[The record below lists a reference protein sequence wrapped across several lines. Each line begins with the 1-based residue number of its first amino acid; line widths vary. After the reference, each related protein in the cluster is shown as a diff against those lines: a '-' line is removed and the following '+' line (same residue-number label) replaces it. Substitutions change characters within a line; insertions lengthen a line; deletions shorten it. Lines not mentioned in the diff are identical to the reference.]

1 MVGGSYGAVIV
12 ASLVAMLIGWV
23 WYMPGVF
30 GSRWMRLRGVKVQGD
45 MKMPASDLFVEFL
58 STLVTVF
65 VMYVLIVA
73 FGAFN
78 SRGALQLS
86 LMVWLG
92 FYVTALIS
100 EVVWEKKHFGVFLI
114 NAGQRLV
121 TLIVIAL
128 ILALW

>member
-1 MVGGSYGAVIV
+1 MIGVSYGAVLV
-12 ASLVAMLIGWV
+12 ASLVAMIIGWV

-30 GSRWMRLRGVKVQGD
+30 GNRWMRLRGVKAQGE
-45 MKMPASDLFVEFL
+45 MKMPANDLLVEFL
-58 STLVTVF
+58 STAVMVF
-65 VMYVLIVA
+65 VMNVLIVA

-78 SRGALQLS
+78 VRGALLLS

-121 TLIVIAL
+121 TLIAVAL